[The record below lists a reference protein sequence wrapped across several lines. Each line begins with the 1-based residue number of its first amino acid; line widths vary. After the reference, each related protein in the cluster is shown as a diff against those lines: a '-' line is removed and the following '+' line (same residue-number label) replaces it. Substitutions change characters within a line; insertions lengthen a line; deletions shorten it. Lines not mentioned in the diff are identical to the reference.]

1 MILPNSQIMLNSK
14 KKTYFTL
21 LVILAGVILLFFAG
35 GVLLADKIELSGQ
48 EIKNQ
53 ETLLNRLKGQKKQIN
68 QIRKDYKESE
78 NGMKTM
84 EELFLD
90 SGKTVDFIIEA
101 ENISQKTLVELE
113 IKTLNKGVINEDSPS
128 ILNYQLTA
136 EGKFNNVARFLAYL
150 ENMKYNV
157 RIDNLKIKTID
168 SGKRNSSSSTGRI
181 KAAIDLGVYVK

>member
-1 MILPNSQIMLNSK
+1 MLNSK

-113 IKTLNKGVINEDSPS
+113 IKTLNKDVISEDGPS